1 MESVEAVLSIKLAC
15 LLYAFDRLATQ
26 LVSHILTDDARGHC
40 KRGSQAKTSTK
51 EKRSTSTVLVDLNN
65 DIVLLATANDLVKAR
80 SGAFY
85 PCRALLDSGSQQHF
99 TTRYA
104 NQLQTKKIRTSNV

>member
-51 EKRSTSTVLVDLNN
+51 EKRSTSKRKEKTPLVDTKT
-65 DIVLLATANDLVKAR
+65 I
-80 SGAFY
+80 Y
-85 PCRALLDSGSQQHF
+85 PQ
-99 TTRYA
+99 
-104 NQLQTKKIRTSNV
+104 NQLQMPV